1 MTAASKLVNAAL
13 FPIRLRLLI
22 CSSPAMQQLAPAL
35 IAGNLL
41 HRWWYG
47 LFAPAIQPG
56 PKAAVLGDAPELTSF
71 RVAIRPESRPSS
83 KRSAWH
89 PHALGPCRRG
99 AGLRRKLHDYL
110 SFTIEKAQ
118 NPPGLSHVSQDVREK
133 GDLR

>member
-1 MTAASKLVNAAL
+1 MDCRTGS
-13 FPIRLRLLI
+13 
-22 CSSPAMQQLAPAL
+22 APRRVP
-35 IAGNLL
+35 GGPGD
-41 HRWWYG
+41 RWWYG
-47 LFAPAIQPG
+47 LFSPAIQPG

-118 NPPGLSHVSQDVREK
+118 NPAGLSHVSQDVREK
-133 GDLR
+133 GDLRLCSKNSHRPVSYTHLTLPTIYSV